1 MHTFS
6 YIAYYTIRKKT
17 KFQAITGQHSF
28 AKIKQTDCKNVM
40 NNMQTTCNKIENAIS
55 NRKYFSSLHTP
66 IQL

>member
-6 YIAYYTIRKKT
+6 YTAYYIIRKKT

-40 NNMQTTCNKIENAIS
+40 NNMQTTCNNIANAVK
-55 NRKYFSSLHTP
+55 NRKYFPSLHTP

>member
-6 YIAYYTIRKKT
+6 YIAYYIIRKKT

-28 AKIKQTDCKNVM
+28 AKMMQTGYQNVV
-40 NNMQTTCNKIENAIS
+40 NNMQTTYNNIANAVK
-55 NRKYFSSLHTP
+55 NRKYFPSLHTP